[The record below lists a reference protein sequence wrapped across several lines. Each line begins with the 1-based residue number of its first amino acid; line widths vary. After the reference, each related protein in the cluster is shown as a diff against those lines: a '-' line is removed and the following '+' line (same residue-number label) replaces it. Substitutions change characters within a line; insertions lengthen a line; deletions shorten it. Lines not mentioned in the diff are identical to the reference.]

1 MNFQRSPLLLIKLI
15 LFSGHSDVAKHTT
28 VPDNEA
34 QEGISK

>member
-1 MNFQRSPLLLIKLI
+1 MNFQRSPLLLKLI